1 LFRYRCK
8 TNLSVKFRE
17 AVVATAFAFTSTG
30 VVLFTDHPI
39 ATVSE
44 VNNNVVVVPS
54 YLDIVK

>member
-1 LFRYRCK
+1 LFRYRLSI
-8 TNLSVKFRE
+8 NLSVKFRE

-54 YLDIVK
+54 YLDTVK